1 MDLHPDRATYSS
13 PQNCKIPTRSSSPRK
28 GTHSSD
34 TRIPVAVIHPGSI
47 ERLGIHYS
55 WSTSTFVDV
64 RVVAAD
70 YDEARD
76 ALLEKGA
83 RVAILGLMPLASS
96 SATVNISILRDTLR
110 RHTDIRWI
118 ILAPQ
123 PCPECQT
130 AARQEGAYGYFD
142 TPLSI
147 EQLESAVAW
156 VDIGRQVGWHDAPV
170 TSSAGLRNTHS
181 TAAEDSFGEDQLW
194 KVDASHVRPRVH
206 RNTESPFQES
216 SSRLKKLSERER
228 EVLEGLASGRTN
240 QQIADAL
247 YLSVKTIE
255 TYRSRLKQKLG
266 LKDRAEIVAFFHSRV

>member
-1 MDLHPDRATYSS
+1 M
-13 PQNCKIPTRSSSPRK
+13 
-28 GTHSSD
+28 
-34 TRIPVAVIHPGSI
+34 
-47 ERLGIHYS
+47 
-55 WSTSTFVDV
+55 